1 MELELGGEDE
11 GGGGGCCWGGSGEG
25 EGVAW
30 GVEVDIVQWVLY
42 N

>member
-1 MELELGGEDE
+1 MELELELGDED
-11 GGGGGCCWGGSGEG
+11 GGGGCCGGSGES